1 VSLSPA
7 PAYMGLSGVLYE
19 TQHTAAGKAEKHAR
33 QLKTLKVKMNKL
45 SFLTPIKWKD
55 AWNDLL
61 NNT

>member
-1 VSLSPA
+1 
-7 PAYMGLSGVLYE
+7 MGLSGVLYE

-33 QLKTLKVKMNKL
+33 QLKTLKVKMKKL